1 MNIFAIVLF
10 GASSIIVDSSGNLLE
25 FVILRRQTR
34 ETQTTAR
41 SEAKAQT
48 ESRTGSEAIENTRSY
63 TAHSVAVVAVTV
75 DAVVAAVDDGVLF
88 VTCKESEP
96 VCESERESVSV
107 SWRLSPSAYQYHCAL
122 SLVLGVVVFSLS
134 LSVSRS
140 LIAHLVRR

>member
-63 TAHSVAVVAVTV
+63 TAHSVAVTV
-75 DAVVAAVDDGVLF
+75 DVAVVAAVDDGVLF